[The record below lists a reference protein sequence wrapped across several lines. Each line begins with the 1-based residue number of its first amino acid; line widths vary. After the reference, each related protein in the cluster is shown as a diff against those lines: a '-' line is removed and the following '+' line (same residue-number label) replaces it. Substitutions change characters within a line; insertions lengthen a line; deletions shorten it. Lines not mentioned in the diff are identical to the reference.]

1 MGNKHGTT
9 SVFRDEE
16 DEETWFEWMATT
28 GHRKNQKQLTISPKT
43 EILPFQP
50 TRFQADSN
58 NRPKNTKQKI
68 SRTDKAL
75 KGLHLVGSEN
85 ASISADKSLRGEGA
99 ENNNLLRI
107 KENAVENDLETLAE
121 QVSEFTE
128 AMDYCIPYLLKI
140 AIFSCNLCRNM
151 PVSMT
156 ALMFFSSP
164 SKYGNILKYTAIKY

>member
-1 MGNKHGTT
+1 MFYRIALSGTRWQPRAIAKELFDVMGNKHCTT

-43 EILPFQP
+43 EILPVQP
-50 TRFQADSN
+50 TSFQADAN
-58 NRPKNTKQKI
+58 YRPKNTKQKI
-68 SRTDKAL
+68 SGADKVF
-75 KGLHLVGSEN
+75 KGLHLVGSQN

-99 ENNNLLRI
+99 ENNNLPRT
-107 KENAVENDLETLAE
+107 KENVVENDLETLAE

-140 AIFSCNLCRNM
+140 AIFFL
-151 PVSMT
+151 
-156 ALMFFSSP
+156 
-164 SKYGNILKYTAIKY
+164 